1 MSAPADVRSWLRQR
15 LASGGVAL
23 ADQALVSATNCLTT
37 VIAVRALGLAG
48 FGHFALLWM
57 CVLLVL
63 GLQQACISTPM
74 LTIGPKH
81 AGEEA
86 RAYYA
91 GLLRLEFVFVGLVL
105 LAGLLLGGVAARA
118 GGLELGTGELLALL
132 ACIAARCAQDF
143 ARQRGFAREE
153 RRRVLALD
161 ALASGLQLAGLVGLG
176 TCGGLTPVRTLL
188 VLALSNAAAVVGWGI
203 RERGRAGAPAPLL
216 QVLRR
221 HLGMSRWL
229 VAQALLAWLT
239 TNAFALAAGM
249 LLGPAALG
257 AIKAGQT
264 VMGFLHVWLLTLENV
279 APVRAARLVARGAW
293 VELRAFWRSV
303 HLGGGL
309 ATLVVSGCVALFPGL
324 LARAFYGSTSAEQEL
339 VIRAFALLYLF
350 VFAGSVLALRL
361 RTLEHTRSIFL
372 AQALGAGL
380 GTLSAR
386 PAVEAWGLNGAL
398 AGMIVQQ
405 ALVCGVLLAACRRVE
420 SEREAQAALT

>member
-1 MSAPADVRSWLRQR
+1 VSAPEELRSWLRQR
-15 LASGGVAL
+15 LASGAVAL

-63 GLQQACISTPM
+63 ALQQACISTPM
-74 LTIGPKH
+74 LTIGPKQSG
-81 AGEEA
+81 ADS

-91 GLLRLEFVFVGLVL
+91 GLLRLECAF
-105 LAGLLLGGVAARA
+105 LGCVALVAALAANPLARA
-118 GGLELGTGELLALL
+118 SGIELASGELAALL
-132 ACIAARCAQDF
+132 VCSVARCAQDF

-161 ALASGLQLAGLVGLG
+161 ALGSGLQLAGLVGLCA
-176 TCGGLTPVRTLL
+176 CGGLTPARTLF
-188 VLALSNAAAVVGWGI
+188 VLALSNAIAVVGWSLV
-203 RERGRAGAPAPLL
+203 ERGAAGTPVPLAQL
-216 QVLRR
+216 LRR

-229 VAQALLAWLT
+229 VAQALLSWLT
-239 TNAFALAAGM
+239 TNAFALAAG
-249 LLGPAALG
+249 LVLGPVALG

-293 VELRAFWRSV
+293 AELRVFWRSV

-309 ATLVVSGCVALFPGL
+309 ATLAVSGCVALLPGL

-361 RTLEHTRSIFL
+361 RTLEHTRPIFL

-380 GTLSAR
+380 GTLAAR

-405 ALVCGVLLAACRRVE
+405 ALVCAVLLAACRRVE
-420 SEREAQAALT
+420 SEREAQAALS